1 MGQTRPRAT
10 EGDVAEVEDRF
21 VARLARSGDTEA
33 FDGLVRRHMTGIYR
47 LCAGMLGAGDDAAD
61 AAQETFVRAWQ
72 SLPRYEPDRPFGPW
86 LRGIAVKVCQQ
97 TLRKRS
103 GDLKRQAPLTGRE
116 ADTAPADSGESSP
129 LADEVMNALADLDD
143 SYRLPLILF
152 YLRDGSVSEVA
163 QALGLTP
170 GATRVR
176 LHRGREMLKAALGTD
191 ESDGTQ

>member
-1 MGQTRPRAT
+1 MAQTGTRAT
-10 EGDVAEVEDRF
+10 ESDAVKVDDRF
-21 VARLARSGDTEA
+21 LAGLARSGDTAA
-33 FDGLVRRHMTGIYR
+33 FDGLVGRHMTGIYR

-103 GDLKRQAPLTGRE
+103 ADLKRQRPLTGRE
-116 ADTAPADSGESSP
+116 ADTVPADSGESSP

-152 YLRDGSVSEVA
+152 YLREGSVAEVA
-163 QALGLTP
+163 EALGLTP

-176 LHRGREMLKAALGTD
+176 LHRGREMLKAALETD
-191 ESDGTQ
+191 ESDDTR